1 MSISACSPIVSSP
14 AVRSPAPRLVL
25 GAFAVALSFTSVSL
39 VAVPARAD
47 DRSRADEACT
57 TARHR
62 YVITPNAS
70 SLNDLARCHEE
81 RGRTASA
88 WAEYLEAQALAKRE
102 KRNDIEIA
110 AKLGAK
116 NLEPKLTKLVITA
129 TKALVAATPDLEVR
143 RDNIPMDRGTWGS
156 AVPIDPGE
164 HVVTATAPGKKTW
177 TLKVVVK
184 PGAHTSTVDVPALE
198 ADDATATATA
208 APVGT
213 TTLTSAS
220 LVDGSYAAPEDSTTN
235 RGGAQ
240 RAVGLTLMGVGLA
253 GVALGTYFGVQTLSK
268 SDAASE
274 ACPSSPCADKS
285 AVQLNEDAKRA
296 GTISTISFAAAGGA
310 LLTGAIVFFTA
321 PKNAPRV
328 SISTTPSYAGVNVG
342 GTF

>member
-14 AVRSPAPRLVL
+14 AAVRSTAPRIVL
-25 GAFAVALSFTSVSL
+25 GALAVALSFSASL
-39 VAVPARAD
+39 VAAPARAD
-47 DRSRADEACT
+47 ERSRVDDACT
-57 TARHR
+57 TAKHR

-110 AKLGAK
+110 ARLGAK
-116 NLEPKLTKLVITA
+116 NLESKLTKLVITA
-129 TKALVAATPDLEVR
+129 AKAASTPDLEVR

-164 HVVTATAPGKKTW
+164 HVVTASAPGKKTW

-198 ADDATATATA
+198 ADEATATA
-208 APVGT
+208 APIGT

-220 LVDGSYAAPEDSTTN
+220 LVDGSYAAPEEPTTN

-285 AVQLNEDAKRA
+285 AVRLNEDAKRA
-296 GTISTISFAAAGGA
+296 GMISTVSFAAAGGA

-342 GTF
+342 GSF